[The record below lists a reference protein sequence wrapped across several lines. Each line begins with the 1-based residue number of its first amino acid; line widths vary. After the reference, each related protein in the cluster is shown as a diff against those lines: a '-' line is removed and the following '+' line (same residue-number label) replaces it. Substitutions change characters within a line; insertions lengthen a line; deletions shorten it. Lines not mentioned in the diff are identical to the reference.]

1 MHAPKTITTTH
12 AHPPAP
18 SSGPAPFRSGE
29 FTQGLPI
36 PPTPR
41 SRQASPMPG
50 QHTRRR
56 QRDPARDRAGHRPDP
71 TPDAL
76 DAALL
81 DLERTARALTDRLPA
96 DSTGN
101 WTARPPATPHPTTP
115 LNISIHDHLTALTDY
130 HRAWLAAARSM
141 LGWSARTL
149 HLSRQSGQR
158 CPYCVDAGRNG
169 LTLNVNLDEGR
180 IYCTDPACRHPDTGT
195 RYAWQIQFGATLAAM
210 MDEQRAATLA
220 TQQTAT
226 TSELSELLTYAG
238 RTIRPET
245 VRSWVR
251 RGKLTP
257 AGTRGPHAHPIYPV
271 EDACALAGV
280 SVAAVLGYDPA
291 DLEPYLPA
299 PDPDQAPDQAPG
311 HDPATAI

>member
-1 MHAPKTITTTH
+1 
-12 AHPPAP
+12 
-18 SSGPAPFRSGE
+18 
-29 FTQGLPI
+29 
-36 PPTPR
+36 
-41 SRQASPMPG
+41 MPG
-50 QHTRRR
+50 PNSHRTR
-56 QRDPARDRAGHRPDP
+56 PGHRPGGHPGGHPGGRD
-71 TPDAL
+71 PDAL

-81 DLERTARALTDRLPA
+81 DLERTARALADRLPA

-101 WTARPPATPHPTTP
+101 WTIRPPDAPHPGTP
-115 LNISIHDHLTALTDY
+115 LNLTIHDHLTALTGY
-130 HRAWLAAARSM
+130 HRAWLGAARAM

-158 CPYCVDAGRNG
+158 CPYCVDAGRPG

-195 RYAWQIQFGATLAAM
+195 RYAWQIQLGATLAAM

-226 TSELSELLTYAG
+226 TTELSELLTYAG

-251 RGKLTP
+251 RGKLT
-257 AGTRGPHAHPIYPV
+257 ATGTRGPHAHPIYSV

-291 DLEPYLPA
+291 DLEPYL
-299 PDPDQAPDQAPG
+299 G
-311 HDPATAI
+311 TGTGNDPATASGNGNSHPPDQDPDQDPHQDPHSE